1 MRVGIIGAGMAGL
14 ACADVLADQGLDVW
28 LFDKGRGPGGRM
40 STRRVSTRL
49 GEASFDH
56 GAQYFTARDPSFLKA
71 VEAWER
77 RGIVAPWS
85 AVDAAAWVGVPA
97 MNTVIGDMASR
108 HAVTF
113 WKHVEFLEPRNDGW
127 HFKFNDGTAGP
138 FDIAIMATPAE
149 QAATHLSLQDFDMAR
164 VALRARSKPCW
175 TGLFAFNQ
183 RLATEQ
189 NIIRDRS
196 IIAWA
201 ARNSAKPGR
210 EGPEAWVVQANP
222 SWSELNCESDQAIV
236 SRVLLDELRA
246 ELGHA
251 LPEPTIATAHL
262 WRFAMSN
269 GTGDL
274 ALWNSEKGLGA
285 CGDWLHGPRVESAW
299 LSGQFLGQR
308 IIETANAASA
318 SRMLA

>member
-1 MRVGIIGAGMAGL
+1 MAGL

-40 STRRVSTRL
+40 STRRISTPF
-49 GEASFDH
+49 GEATFDH
-56 GAQYFTARDPSFLKA
+56 GAQYFTARDPNFLKA
-71 VEAWER
+71 VDAWER
-77 RGIVAPWS
+77 RGIVAPWL
-85 AVDAAAWVGVPA
+85 AVDAAAWVGVPT

-108 HAVTF
+108 HGVAF
-113 WKHVEFLEPRNDGW
+113 GKHVQSLESLNDKW
-127 HFKFNDGTAGP
+127 HFKLEDGTAGP
-138 FDIAIMATPAE
+138 FDIAIIAAPAE

-164 VALRARSKPCW
+164 VALRARSMPCW

-189 NIIRDRS
+189 DIIRDRS

-210 EGPEAWVVQANP
+210 EGPESWVVQANP

-236 SRVLLDELRA
+236 SRVLLDALRA

-251 LPEPTIATAHL
+251 LPEPTIATAHR

-308 IIETANAASA
+308 ITETVNAASA
-318 SRMLA
+318 PGMLV